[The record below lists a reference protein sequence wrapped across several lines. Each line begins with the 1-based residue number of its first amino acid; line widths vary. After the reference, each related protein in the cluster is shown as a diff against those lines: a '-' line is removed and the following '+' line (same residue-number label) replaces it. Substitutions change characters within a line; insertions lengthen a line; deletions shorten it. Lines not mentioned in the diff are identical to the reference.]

1 MPAGRNLFVVLPGW
15 AIHSSDRERPMRNI
29 EFEDRVTHK
38 EYGEGIV
45 LKAPPDIPNES
56 FVAFDNGARKWI
68 MNGELQPAQE

>member
-1 MPAGRNLFVVLPGW
+1 
-15 AIHSSDRERPMRNI
+15 MRNI